1 MCGVCGVICREPS
14 RVADPGAVQVMMAA
28 LAHRGPD
35 DAGWWQE
42 GPAALGFRR
51 LAIIDLETGRQ
62 PMSNEDG
69 TVWMV
74 FNGEIYNYL
83 ELREELKGRHHFRTQ
98 SDTEVLIHLYEEMGE
113 RCVDRLNGM
122 FAFAIWDQR
131 QGRLFA
137 ARDRLG
143 IKPFYWT
150 IADDQL
156 AFASEPKAF
165 AAAGLMQPE
174 PDPIALEQYLT
185 FQYCLGPRTLFRGV
199 QRLEPGH
206 LLTFRPGAD
215 EAPVIRK
222 YWDLDYTLDTHHTE
236 EYYTHQVLELIQ
248 DAVRLQL
255 RSDVPVGAHLSGGI
269 DSSTVVSVASGMH
282 DGPFHT
288 FTGGFRDGPLFD
300 ETGYARA
307 VATRAGTV
315 HHEVWPGASE
325 FADQMPGLIYMMDEP
340 AAGPGLFPQWA
351 VSRLAK
357 QHVSV
362 VLGGQGGDEL
372 FGGYARYLAAY
383 VEQCLKGII
392 FGTQETG
399 RHVVTWDSIAPNL
412 PRLREYVPLMQT
424 FFREGLFEE
433 MDQRYFRLVSRHESA
448 GELFTPDVWTPAS
461 EARVFGEFGA
471 VFNDPNIKSYFNQMT
486 NFDLKTLL
494 PSLLQ
499 VEDRTSM
506 SVSLE
511 SRVPLLDH
519 RLVELVTRMSPA
531 MRFQGGDTKR
541 VLREAV
547 RPILP
552 AEVVDRR
559 DKMGFP
565 VPLHAWAAG
574 PLRDFLHDILCGPRA
589 RQRGI
594 FQPAALD
601 RLVTGERQYGRELW
615 GVLSLELWFRAFV
628 DGEAIPTLAQPVGAA
643 GRIE

>member
-1 MCGVCGVICREPS
+1 
-14 RVADPGAVQVMMAA
+14 MMTA

-35 DAGWWQE
+35 DAGLWKG

-51 LAIIDLETGRQ
+51 LAVIDLATGQQ

-69 TVWMV
+69 SVWIV

-83 ELREELKGRHHFRTQ
+83 ELRQELEGAHHFRTH
-98 SDTEVLIHLYEEMGE
+98 SDTETVLHLYEEMGE
-113 RCVDRLNGM
+113 RCLERLNGM

-131 QGRLFA
+131 TGRLFA

-143 IKPFYWT
+143 IKPLYWMLV
-150 IADDQL
+150 DGML

-165 AAAGLMQPE
+165 MAAGLLRPE
-174 PDPIALEQYLT
+174 ADPAGLEQYLT
-185 FQYCLGPRTLFRGV
+185 FQYCLGSQTLFRGV
-199 QRLEPGH
+199 HKLEPGH
-206 LLTFRPGAD
+206 HLTFQPGRD
-215 EAPVIRK
+215 SEPVVRQ

-236 EYYTHQVLELIQ
+236 EYYTHEVLSLIQ
-248 DAVRLQL
+248 DSVRLQL

-269 DSSTVVSVASGMH
+269 DSSTVVSVAAGLSG
-282 DGPFHT
+282 GEFHT
-288 FTGGFRDGPLFD
+288 FTGGFREGQRYD
-300 ETGYARA
+300 ETRYARA
-307 VATRAGTV
+307 VAAQAATV
-315 HHEVWPGASE
+315 HHEVWPAALE
-325 FADQMPGLIYMMDEP
+325 FADRMPWLIYMMDEP

-357 QHVSV
+357 QHVTV

-392 FGTQETG
+392 FGTQESG
-399 RHVVTWDSIAPNL
+399 RHVVTWESIAPNL
-412 PRLREYVPLMQT
+412 PRLREYVPLLQT
-424 FFREGLFEE
+424 FLREGLFEE
-433 MDQRYFRLVSRHESA
+433 MDQRYFRLVSRHESSA
-448 GELFTPDVWTPAS
+448 ALFSGDVWTPDSAG
-461 EARVFGEFGA
+461 RVFGAFGT
-471 VFNDPNIKSYFNQMT
+471 VFNDPKIKSYFNQMT
-486 NFDLKTLL
+486 HFDLKTLL

-552 AEVVDRR
+552 PEVVDRR

-565 VPLHAWAAG
+565 VPLQEWAAG
-574 PLRDFLHDILCGPRA
+574 PLRDFFHDILHSPRA

-601 RLVTGERQYGRELW
+601 RLLAGERQYGRELW
-615 GVLSLELWFRAFV
+615 GALCLELWFRAFV
-628 DGEAIPTLAQPVGAA
+628 DGEGDRTAPSSVPAMMA
-643 GRIE
+643 GGET

>member
-1 MCGVCGVICREPS
+1 MCGICGIVHREYTRPVD
-14 RVADPGAVQVMMAA
+14 VAPVQQMMAA

-35 DAGWWQE
+35 DAGMWSE

-51 LAIIDLETGRQ
+51 LAIIDLKTGRQ

-69 TVWMV
+69 SVWIV
-74 FNGEIYNYL
+74 LNGEIYNYV
-83 ELREELKGRHHFRTQ
+83 ELRQELKGSHQFRTE
-98 SDTEVLIHLYEEMGE
+98 SDTETVLHLYEDMGE

-143 IKPFYWT
+143 IKPFYWMLNE
-150 IADDQL
+150 AGL

-165 AAAGLMQPE
+165 VAAGLLVPE
-174 PDPIALEQYLT
+174 ADPIGLEQYLT
-185 FQYCLGPRTLFRGV
+185 FQYCLDAQTLFRGV
-199 QRLEPGH
+199 RRLEPGH
-206 LLTFRPGAD
+206 HLTFRPGQG
-215 EAPVIRK
+215 EPVLQR
-222 YWDLDYTLDTHHTE
+222 YWNLDYTIDTHHTE
-236 EYYTHQVLELIQ
+236 EYYTHEVLALIR

-269 DSSTVVSVASGMH
+269 DSSTVVSLAAGIH
-282 DGPFHT
+282 GGGFHT
-288 FTGGFRDGPLFD
+288 FTGGFRDGPLYD

-307 VATRAGTV
+307 VAARSGTT
-315 HHEVWPGASE
+315 HHEVWPTAKE
-325 FADQMPGLIYMMDEP
+325 FADRMPWLIYIMDEP

-357 QHVSV
+357 SHVTV

-392 FGTQETG
+392 FGTQESG
-399 RHVVTWDSIAPNL
+399 RHVVTWESIAPNL
-412 PRLREYVPLMQT
+412 PRLREYVPLMQS
-424 FFREGLFEE
+424 FLREGLFED
-433 MDQRYFRLVSRHESA
+433 MDRRYFRLVSRHESA
-448 GELFTPDVWTPAS
+448 GALCTGDVWTPTSA
-461 EARVFGEFGA
+461 ARVFEQFGG
-471 VFNDPNIKSYFNQMT
+471 VFNDPDIKSYFNRMT

-494 PSLLQ
+494 PALLQ

-552 AEVVDRR
+552 PEVVDRR

-565 VPLHAWAAG
+565 VPLQEWSAG
-574 PLRDFLHDILCGPRA
+574 PLRDFLHDILLSARA
-589 RQRGI
+589 RQRGV
-594 FQPAALD
+594 FRPAALE
-601 RLVTGERQYGRELW
+601 RLVAGERRYGRELW
-615 GVLSLELWFRAFV
+615 GVLCLELWFRAFV
-628 DGEAIPTLAQPVGAA
+628 DGDGVRAAA
-643 GRIE
+643 GRPT